1 MFLGGSCNPTAWRR
15 DQSIPLLEREGV
27 TYYNPVRE
35 GEEGEEEGERE
46 GRQEIMRWMFFFICI
61 SKSISGLQN
70 LWTLRNKQNKLVV
83 LAVSFICAYSS
94 LPSLPP
100 SPSLPLPPSLS
111 HPSLP
116 LPSLPLSSS
125 LPLKNAI
132 SLLFVIDNQ
141 TRACSSLVET
151 AYLIGRN

>member
-35 GEEGEEEGERE
+35 GG
-46 GRQEIMRWMFFFICI
+46 GRQEMMRWMIFFIRI
-61 SKSISGLQN
+61 SKLISGLQN
-70 LWTLRNKQNKLVV
+70 LWTLRNKQNKLVI
-83 LAVSFICAYSS
+83 LAVSFISAYSS
-94 LPSLPP
+94 LPSLP
-100 SPSLPLPPSLS
+100 LPFPPFFPPSLS
-111 HPSLP
+111 HPSLS
-116 LPSLPLSSS
+116 LPSYLLLFPSS
-125 LPLKNAI
+125 PPKNAI